1 MSFPTLRILQLC
13 DRTLFAES
21 KVTTN
26 VVVLGFVLLYHNGE
40 PAPVVHGRGAEEEEH
55 KTWLQAFISPFFRT
69 SLVHFSPQR
78 NCTAVLAPQKSE
90 LTGETSTSGS
100 SLSRPSP
107 SGKVKV
113 NPTMV
118 GDTNSQTTGATAG
131 DR

>member
-1 MSFPTLRILQLC
+1 MSFPTLRTLQLC

-26 VVVLGFVLLYHNGE
+26 VVVLGFALLYHNGE

-78 NCTAVLAPQKSE
+78 NCTAAPQKSE

-107 SGKVKV
+107 NGKVKV
-113 NPTMV
+113 NPTV
-118 GDTNSQTTGATAG
+118 VEDTNSQTTGATAG